1 MVSGR
6 APIVGTVSTPDE
18 SSVPAPVAPVV
29 PVAPAASVVPVAL
42 VTGGG
47 TGIGAAVA
55 QHLAADGFE
64 VVVAGR
70 RSHTLDA
77 VVDAVRAVGGAARGV
92 VIDVTDPASVQAGVA
107 GLERLDVLVNNAGG
121 ALGVA
126 RVEDG
131 DLDQWQQMYAT
142 NVLGTVRVTQAALP
156 LLRRSARATIVNVSS
171 IAGERVY
178 EKGGGYV
185 AAKHATSVVS
195 ETLRLE
201 LNGENVRVIDIRPGL
216 VHTEEFALT
225 RLGGDQAGADQVYE
239 GVDRPLVADDVAA
252 CVAFAVGLPQHVNI
266 DTLVVKP
273 VAQAAPWKLHRG
285 PIDWKQV

>member
-1 MVSGR
+1 MSQ
-6 APIVGTVSTPDE
+6 T
-18 SSVPAPVAPVV
+18 
-29 PVAPAASVVPVAL
+29 PVAL

-55 QHLAADGFE
+55 RRLVQDGYA

-70 RSHTLDA
+70 RRDRLDA
-77 VVDAVRAVGGAARGV
+77 VVAELGESVSALEL
-92 VIDVTDPASVQAGVA
+92 DVTDADAVAAGVG

-121 ALGVA
+121 AIGLSP
-126 RVEDG
+126 VETG
-131 DLDQWQQMYAT
+131 DLAEWEAMYAT

-156 LLRRSARATIVNVSS
+156 LLRRSPRATIVNISS

-178 EKGGGYV
+178 AGGGGYT
-185 AAKHATSVVS
+185 AAKHGESVVS

-201 LNGENVRVIDIRPGL
+201 LNGEHVRVVDVRPGM
-216 VHTEEFALT
+216 VRTEEFSLT
-225 RLGGDQAGADQVYE
+225 RLHGDRAAADKVYD

-252 CVAFAVGLPQHVNI
+252 CVAFAVGMPQHVNI

-273 VAQAAPWKLHRG
+273 VAQAAPHLLHRG
-285 PIDWKQV
+285 PIDWKDGA